1 MFSTIR
7 SLVTFVV
14 LVLVAATTLFAQ
26 DVTVTSKAKAM
37 YLGVDG
43 ARFYDETPVF
53 QSDVA
58 VNWKNGVYGDVWT
71 STAANRQLKFDK
83 ELDVVIGKSGNIG
96 RAKYDVNSGYFAVQG
111 IDVMNH
117 NVELAFKSQFVRLE
131 AYNPV
136 QKGGPGKGL
145 QALVGARQVL
155 PAGKHLAFDV
165 QGWVRADSGCF
176 GFDKALL
183 TQGYVGARVSLGRTS
198 VITGA
203 RLSAP
208 VTEVH
213 DGRKKEAVWEFGISQ
228 SF

>member
-1 MFSTIR
+1 MFSSLR
-7 SLVTFVV
+7 SLIVLIVLTFISVNSV
-14 LVLVAATTLFAQ
+14 FAQ
-26 DVTVTSKAKAM
+26 DVTLTSKAKQM

-43 ARFYDETPVF
+43 ARFYDESPVF
-53 QSDVA
+53 QSDLA
-58 VNWKNGVYGDVWT
+58 VNWKNGVYGDVWA
-71 STAANRQLKFDK
+71 STAANTGLKFDK
-83 ELDVVIGKSGNIG
+83 EVDVVVGKSGNIG
-96 RAKYDVNSGYFAVQG
+96 QAKYDVNTGYFMIQG

-117 NVELAFKSQFVRLE
+117 NAELGWKSNFVRLE

-145 QALVGARQVL
+145 QALVGARQVF
-155 PAGKHLAFDV
+155 PAGTHLAFDV
-165 QGWVRADSGCF
+165 QGWVRGDSGCF

-183 TQGYVGARVSLGRTS
+183 TQGYVGTRVTLARTNIIAGV
-198 VITGA
+198 

-213 DGRKKEAVWEFGISQ
+213 DSRKKEAVWEFGISQ